1 MKKIQVY
8 LLFAFVLI
16 SGVLY
21 SQKIDSTYM
30 VCYYKMT
37 FQKDSTNPKSKY
49 EELTVLKIGKESS
62 IFRSYVKEKSDS
74 IIANQVKKVFEK
86 GSSGGIAT
94 YDAGA
99 VPQYDFKPE
108 VYRNGNKI
116 TVFERVGMDR
126 FAFESQE
133 NIKWKLLNEERKI
146 SNFIC
151 KKAIGKYRNRTI
163 IAWYTNEMN
172 IPEGPYNF
180 KNLPGLI
187 IELQDDKD
195 TIHFTLAGLKKMKL
209 PIEQKMNGIY
219 LTTYEKFKRN
229 REEFAKDPISKL
241 ANTRMFKF
249 LSPED
254 RENMSKSLKSENNHL
269 D

>member
-1 MKKIQVY
+1 
-8 LLFAFVLI
+8 
-16 SGVLY
+16 
-21 SQKIDSTYM
+21 
-30 VCYYKMT
+30 
-37 FQKDSTNPKSKY
+37 
-49 EELTVLKIGKESS
+49 
-62 IFRSYVKEKSDS
+62 
-74 IIANQVKKVFEK
+74 
-86 GSSGGIAT
+86 
-94 YDAGA
+94 
-99 VPQYDFKPE
+99 
-108 VYRNGNKI
+108 
-116 TVFERVGMDR
+116 
-126 FAFESQE
+126 
-133 NIKWKLLNEERKI
+133 
-146 SNFIC
+146 
-151 KKAIGKYRNRTI
+151 
-163 IAWYTNEMN
+163 MN